1 MPTHYGPQRGNQERE
16 DYGFRSVE
24 EPWNPSYTE
33 EQVQEYIDAYKVNPR
48 QFDPDFLRTVNQHA
62 AHYKMPFAYNEA
74 DHQASVGSLVSNLGS
89 GFVEGFTTLRIDKD
103 QPTNEWDAIAKNIGH
118 LAGFVGFLPLS
129 TPLKFLKF
137 KKLAGA
143 VRALKGKSVPM
154 LVAGAATKKAKKVA
168 RSMTSGARDARVA
181 AGKDALSVFDR
192 HPMMKDIVE
201 GSFHLGVASSVS
213 SWQGGIDE
221 MMHGLIGGAQTGA
234 AFRGIGNLVKG
245 FGPQGDK
252 AVRGLVSSL
261 YTGLPS
267 TMQGQTTPEQVYQYL
282 LGAYFGVNEMPYH
295 RRQGQQFHNKWA
307 WGDKKKPE
315 GWIGEPFESVPGW
328 EKLDEVTKRY
338 IEDVVHP
345 KWKETN
351 SEYAAAVLME
361 KAGIRGEGGGLFFS
375 KEEAE
380 LRQILKEELQEKEY
394 TDVEVFNESEI
405 SRVKTAMEEGTL
417 EKIGDDVTSEQLETP
432 IQTKIQQ
439 FVDKEMEDIWMEA
452 AKPAEQKLVTYVQ
465 IQKKWNELIEKAQK
479 DRVNPDQEMRIWLA
493 ETYGI
498 DANRESIQNEWRAF
512 GNRILKARPVAMIT
526 TKVNPDGTVTVS
538 KLPFGATNDAGK
550 QKILQT
556 EPHLIQKIYEDVH
569 RQLYPDKPIKSKFGS
584 EGEFSIGGINI
595 YSRSDDPLGRAL
607 TNPVWGSVKDGK
619 HYFNVEAAYKRQ
631 KTGDLV
637 KDKEL
642 MRDLIIQKF
651 QQNPELVDQITE
663 RGGVAFLEASSHSV
677 SPKYDKTSRWTGE
690 GKESEFI
697 NTLIDAYKEVG
708 PEGPELTT
716 SVPLVDTYVPTN
728 KEPKIVNNYVHFI
741 KGYGQKTAGTFRK
754 ELLDANVS
762 STHDAIEAGFRTGTS
777 RRESVAKS
785 LSVGQVIDVGRKGE
799 KLFARVTKISDKT
812 LGQMLKSGEITP
824 EEWSKREGWTPD
836 YLEKNPDTKS
846 KYLVDFELVPKGPA
860 TVGKVI
866 AFHGTPEVFEELDIT
881 RAGTTTRGPDTREAV
896 FFTSSKETADTYR
909 SIKAGRELR
918 DAQRVLEEIT
928 NMPERQL
935 EYKHGI
941 SEKYRAGAIIEAK
954 EYVEKLQKE
963 LDAFRGGQILEKVL
977 DYKNAE
983 VIDGKKFAEEYGH
996 IGELL
1001 SYLGSSKFR
1010 GRLAKKKK
1018 DVVIIHNI
1026 DFSVTGDKGRSTIY
1040 MVLDPAVIKAG
1051 AAPRTFTDAEGR
1063 EFTPLAWFNSKT
1075 GKITLD
1081 TERIAADYD
1090 AGFPYLQGKQG
1101 PTSEQKK
1108 LVLERMEIKL
1118 DNLKKFLELRGGKHA
1133 YEDFILLHE
1142 EGHRELGH
1150 SASKDLFSEETLK
1163 IEQEATQ
1170 YAIDIMKSKPYYDPA
1185 TPEFNKMPRPRT
1197 TPSMRYAGIGARE
1210 TPKNFLDQMTDIAS
1224 KLEVE
1229 GYILR
1234 SGGAK
1239 GADTAFEKGHTRP
1252 SEIFYKEDATG
1263 QTRAIA
1269 KEMHPAPE
1277 RLTGYGLDL
1286 QARNTNQLF
1295 GKNLDTPVDFVLTW
1309 TPGGQAVGGTGQA
1322 LRMAAPKGIPII
1334 NMAKPGWRAELQ
1346 KVVEKNN
1353 QANLDN
1359 LESVE
1364 RLKKQSGAKAAR
1376 PAPSPSVDVEMILDH
1391 AVVSVPVK
1399 NPITERTK
1407 MTSQELRLSEL
1418 PEFYRNRI
1426 QNDPNFKGRTS
1437 EEIDSLVQNAVDEHH
1452 GQVFYNMSKKG
1463 YYYYSGR
1470 GDAHRQIF
1478 VKYHPL
1484 LKGVSSDSIQKHLD
1498 NLFKIMPKE
1507 YKEDYRKDEKA
1518 YWYTYQ
1524 RVMGENVE
1532 GTWIPKTDQLFAKE
1546 WLSNLLYLHSLG
1558 FGKPA
1563 RNIGES
1569 IEAFKRMH
1577 NKKDKDGNVINSY
1590 IKSPKDFNKR
1600 VQIWFTSGIS
1610 VDVDYIKK
1618 MRAEDGKLQIR
1629 DFNKDGTFN
1638 IMLTAGPERFNQRD
1652 LKNDALAELY
1662 NEIEDGAIIVRS
1674 DVLKAILRQAG
1685 LPSDSGFEKSF
1696 LAAPDP
1702 VYGALTGKYAMY
1714 PTRAKMDAWM
1724 KRNNVHFIVNA
1735 LSVKQ
1740 KGERD
1745 YVTYDWDARKQ
1756 TVNVKKYNEISKI
1769 EGEPVTDISKILY
1782 KLDPKY
1788 FRTITEEYAS
1798 KKNLKDVQVHKQ
1810 VFTNL
1815 TPYAYSPID
1824 LREIQDMY
1832 NGLVNKRIKGDADV
1846 NKDLKKFLS
1855 DPAGQQAMVKPLV
1868 KNLKKLGIN
1877 ELLRAMRSNNPH
1889 VQKFT
1894 AKIYNAMFRIEPSMR
1909 DALRAEGETSAA
1921 DTHLE
1926 NLLSLE
1932 NKGVYERIMR
1942 ITDDDLSG
1950 VLHKW
1955 STRIRGSVVRNFF
1968 VDQVTRPLATNSV
1981 SARMRPYDPAMRQE
1995 DGFEGKTTELN
2006 KRDDI
2011 FFLDDLHKNKWFK
2024 IAGDKP
2030 MQLKDLW
2037 KGVDAANKGRP
2048 IKGFPTEKAREI
2060 LRALVV
2066 RTPMDSISG
2075 GHVLEFAGFTG
2086 VDGYGVLLHPRT
2098 LKALGGADLDG
2109 DKAQVYFGDEAHG
2122 MKKSW
2127 KDMYHKNKNEYLNQV
2142 TNQIETNKPADLEA
2156 RFGTDNTELIDR
2168 LKNPNLILS
2177 PLARRNASEGAAYG
2191 RDLMGPVVVNRATT
2205 SATHAAI
2212 ASLPDRKEKIK
2223 VIHDIKDPKRRGIIE
2238 LEVDVPAGH
2247 YLFEVKKRT
2256 GFTRE
2261 GEPEYQRQWL
2271 IIEAKT
2277 DVASLHEFR
2286 RVARA
2291 LMGFT
2296 SDPMDI
2302 AGMQNRESVIN
2313 DMKSTIL
2320 KLNIAKIGRDGK
2332 ITKGA
2337 SDPHPDFEGINN
2349 RDKYMPTRLFG
2360 NVNSTLYGKFKE
2372 QNRRYYAYEI
2382 QKAQEEL
2389 YSAHRKRYDT
2399 DLKGFLH
2406 QPGFVGAERNSYLAL
2421 IANDMKDIDFSESIF
2436 RRLKREEG
2444 ENGLEEAVKK
2454 LYNDHNDLV
2463 KPGQKFDWLRDKL
2476 DRGSL
2481 WVPDGEVINKVITNH
2496 LFEKYGYERQLDPK
2510 RWDID
2515 LMDHYYGKSPE
2526 YMEDK
2531 KIPVKRALWLNDYI
2545 KAAEDLFVN
2554 DLSDI
2559 TSIKLLDHWARKVKD
2574 KRVIN
2579 SIWKKTERF
2588 KLQAAINDGKEP
2600 LRGQIGYKD
2609 TLFEQQQ
2616 NLADSKETSKI
2627 IPRVELDREMQ
2638 DYRDGLKSNE
2648 QKKLFDHF
2656 MLGTLNRKES
2666 KQQSMLQAAAG
2677 TINPEEVM
2685 SSKDKI
2691 DTGHK
2696 TSLVK
2701 IGFASSAVSDNS
2713 IKEYFKEY
2721 SKVFDK
2727 VDDTLTPKEIEGAK
2741 EYAENLE
2748 EPRLIPTADGLT
2760 VSGSHLNTNSKSA
2773 ESDKYIDEIAPFEG
2787 LKTGKVSKE
2796 EGKVINSIIDHIEYY
2811 FGDQPIYGKYFNQI
2825 VRGVLHKDVNAM
2837 TSRDI
2842 RVLDNYFK
2850 NIRNKGFINTVL
2862 DFFSKSKAN
2871 QLPKRIYYNFPEANN
2886 KLLMSHD
2893 IAFIEK
2899 KALFKNKRGDP
2910 IMGNIRQPTQI
2921 VNELRD
2927 LHGNAQTLILKQ
2939 QDEYRVEMQDEFAE
2953 IFVLE
2958 DGYKIYEMAGRMM
2971 ESFGE
2976 IRLEDNLS
2984 DVPISGVVK
2993 DYLEKRI
3000 EMGKALTSAETSFL
3014 YEVYQEALNRAVVN
3028 SDWHIVKNKD
3038 YVIGG
3043 RKVKGSQL
3051 ATEILRKLT
3060 KENSKLHT
3068 WHIGDGKT
3076 AKKYLDDIMAELEK
3090 VDFIDLELS
3099 HFTKGGER
3107 IYRDIGNLS
3116 DTKLSEIV
3124 DNNLGALRSM
3134 RKKFLKDAKDNK
3146 IPLELGMDNLNRIVR
3161 YMQLHEMHGAY
3172 TSEAGRQGKIN
3183 FLGSLKSV
3191 KEDITDTGKY
3201 SFNNYFPHISYERKL
3216 AAQGLLKYIEHLSV
3230 DPDLLKH
3237 TKERQRLIQA
3247 AILRHRQ
3254 LEGDFVKGT
3263 QLQESWKDVAE
3274 VLHGLANDKRDVMV
3288 NGFKR
3293 FNKNRKVSSQF
3304 SRIAHAEGWIV
3315 SPDAYERYVKNV
3327 INTFHQQ
3334 IADVSGRDAI
3344 YQFKNHKNSA
3354 NKRLGRELTDLWSE
3368 FLYLYHEQAGGN
3380 PTNIPKY
3387 VLDNPQMNIK
3397 GTAYAWFADNMVA
3410 RRLNK
3415 AREMLGLRKGV
3426 QKLAGIPIT
3435 GSLTDEDLKTLKDV
3449 DFNTLKKLGQMEAKY
3464 QLATLLAHPKSTV
3477 ANLYGGSVHTLIST
3491 GWEHYK
3497 NAKSIKYLRLH
3508 VNKNWKSMEDV
3519 NDWVKSLGI
3528 IEEFLIF
3535 EADMNPNIKS
3545 ANMQKAV
3552 REAIGAIK
3560 KDPNLPDRNL
3570 YRIAQKH
3577 GITESAF
3584 NKAASFMR
3592 VPERFLR
3599 RDAFMAHYLQA
3610 REKFGNLTPEF
3621 DNQTLVEMAKKGVK
3635 ATQFLYSAPYRPA
3648 FANSQLGKVMTRFQ
3662 IWAWNSVRFRR
3673 QIVEQAHIYGWKEGT
3688 QQFEAFKRLA
3698 IADMFMLGLSN
3709 IFMYSIFENALPAPW
3724 NWFQDTADLMFGDD
3738 KERERAF
3745 FGAYPYPF
3753 QPLQI
3758 ITPPALRLLPPMFK
3772 AMVTDDYSRLAD
3784 YYIWTMF
3791 PFGRLMRDVV
3801 GPGGIIENPMR
3812 TVEKTT
3818 GIPYMQ
3824 FGKYFKAMQ
3833 EQERLKPG
3841 G

>member
-1 MPTHYGPQRGNQERE
+1 MPTHYGPQQGNQEGE

-24 EPWNPSYTE
+24 EPWNPSYTQ
-33 EQVQEYIDAYKVNPR
+33 EQVEEYIDAYKANPR

-74 DHQASVGSLVSNLGS
+74 DNQASVGSLVSNIGS

-129 TPLKFLKF
+129 TPLRFLKF

-221 MMHGLIGGAQTGA
+221 MMHGFIGGAQTGA

-295 RRQGQQFHNKWA
+295 RRQGEQFHNKWA

-338 IEDVVHP
+338 VEDVAHP

-361 KAGIRGEGGGLFFS
+361 KAGMVGEGGKPFFS
-375 KEEAE
+375 EEEAE

-417 EKIGDDVTSEQLETP
+417 EKIGDDITSEQLETP
-432 IQTKIQQ
+432 IQAKIQQ
-439 FVDKEMEDIWMEA
+439 FVDKEMENIWMETE
-452 AKPAEQKLVTYVQ
+452 KPAEQKLVMYVQ

-479 DRVNPDQEMRIWLA
+479 DRVNPDQEMRTWLA
-493 ETYGI
+493 EIYGI

-556 EPHLIQKIYEDVH
+556 EPHLIQEIYEEIH
-569 RQLYPDKPIKSKFGS
+569 RELYPDQPIKSKFGP
-584 EGEFSIGGINI
+584 EKEPAVVGVNI

-607 TNPVWGSVKDGK
+607 TNPVWGSAKDGK
-619 HYFNVEAAYKRQ
+619 NYFNVEAAYKKQ

-651 QQNPELVDQITE
+651 QQNPELIDQIAE

-697 NTLIDAYKEVG
+697 NTLIDAYKEVAK
-708 PEGPELTT
+708 PVTE
-716 SVPLVDTYVPTN
+716 PLVRQPT
-728 KEPKIVNNYVHFI
+728 
-741 KGYGQKTAGTFRK
+741 TF
-754 ELLDANVS
+754 V
-762 STHDAIEAGFRTGTS
+762 
-777 RRESVAKS
+777 
-785 LSVGQVIDVGRKGE
+785 
-799 KLFARVTKISDKT
+799 
-812 LGQMLKSGEITP
+812 
-824 EEWSKREGWTPD
+824 
-836 YLEKNPDTKS
+836 
-846 KYLVDFELVPKGPA
+846 
-860 TVGKVI
+860 
-866 AFHGTPEVFEELDIT
+866 
-881 RAGTTTRGPDTREAV
+881 
-896 FFTSSKETADTYR
+896 
-909 SIKAGRELR
+909 
-918 DAQRVLEEIT
+918 
-928 NMPERQL
+928 
-935 EYKHGI
+935 
-941 SEKYRAGAIIEAK
+941 
-954 EYVEKLQKE
+954 
-963 LDAFRGGQILEKVL
+963 
-977 DYKNAE
+977 
-983 VIDGKKFAEEYGH
+983 
-996 IGELL
+996 
-1001 SYLGSSKFR
+1001 
-1010 GRLAKKKK
+1010 
-1018 DVVIIHNI
+1018 
-1026 DFSVTGDKGRSTIY
+1026 
-1040 MVLDPAVIKAG
+1040 
-1051 AAPRTFTDAEGR
+1051 DAEGR

-1081 TERIAADYD
+1081 TDRIAADYD

-1118 DNLKKFLELRGGKHA
+1118 DNLKKFLELRGGKYA
-1133 YEDFILLHE
+1133 YEDFILFHE
-1142 EGHRELGH
+1142 EGHKELGH
-1150 SASKDLFSEETLK
+1150 SGSKDLFSEETLR
-1163 IEQEATQ
+1163 IEQQATQ
-1170 YAIDIMKSKPYYDPA
+1170 YAIDIMKSKPYYDSSQ
-1185 TPEFNKMPRPRT
+1185 PEFNKMPRPRI
-1197 TPSMRYAGIGARE
+1197 TPSMRYAGIGARK
-1210 TPKNFLDQMTDIAS
+1210 TPDNFQTQMTDIAS
-1224 KLEVE
+1224 KLEFE

-1234 SGGAK
+1234 SGGAE
-1239 GADTAFEKGHTRP
+1239 GADKAFEKGTTR
-1252 SEIFYKEDATG
+1252 SEIFYKEDAID

-1269 KEMHPAPE
+1269 KEIHPAPDK
-1277 RLTGYGLDL
+1277 LHGYGLDL

-1295 GKNLDTPVDFVLTW
+1295 GKNLDTPVDFILAW
-1309 TPGGQAVGGTGQA
+1309 TPGGAQVGGTAQA
-1322 LRMAAPKGIPII
+1322 MRMAALKGIPII

-1346 KVVEKNN
+1346 KVVEKNKR
-1353 QANLDN
+1353 AEFDAAPDI
-1359 LESVE
+1359 EPTPPPV
-1364 RLKKQSGAKAAR
+1364 GA
-1376 PAPSPSVDVEMILDH
+1376 SVDVEMILDH
-1391 AVVSVPVK
+1391 TVVSTSVE
-1399 NPITERTK
+1399 NPITKRTK
-1407 MTSQELRLSEL
+1407 MVSQELRLSEL

-1507 YKEDYRKDEKA
+1507 YKEDYRKDERA

-1558 FGKPA
+1558 IGKPA
-1563 RNIGES
+1563 KNIGES
-1569 IEAFKRMH
+1569 IEAFKKMH

-1610 VDVDYIKK
+1610 MDVDYIKK
-1618 MRAEDGKLQIR
+1618 MKAEDGKLQIR
-1629 DFNKDGTFN
+1629 DFNEDGTFN

-1696 LAAPDP
+1696 IAAPDP

-1714 PTRAKMDAWM
+1714 PTRTKMDAWM

-1788 FRTITEEYAS
+1788 FRTITGDYAS
-1798 KKNLKDVQVHKQ
+1798 KKNLEDVQVHKQ

-1824 LREIQDMY
+1824 QREIQDMY

-1846 NKDLKKFLS
+1846 NKDLEKFLS

-1894 AKIYNAMFRIEPSMR
+1894 AKIYNAMFRIEPSTR
-1909 DALRAEGETSAA
+1909 DALRAEGEASVA

-1995 DGFEGKTTELN
+1995 DGVEGKTTELN

-2086 VDGYGVLLHPRT
+2086 VDGYGVLLHPRA

-2142 TNQIETNKPADLEA
+2142 TKQIETNKPADLEA
-2156 RFGTDNTELIDR
+2156 RFGTDNTELTDR

-2191 RDLMGPVVVNRATT
+2191 RDLLGPVVVNRATT

-2212 ASLPDRKEKIK
+2212 ASLPDRKEAIK
-2223 VIHDIKDPKRRGIIE
+2223 VVEHDPNDPKKKITYD

-2256 GFTRE
+2256 GFTYE
-2261 GEPEYQRQWL
+2261 GEPEYRRQWL

-2277 DVASLHEFR
+2277 DAASLHEFR

-2291 LMGFT
+2291 LIGFT

-2302 AGMQNRESVIN
+2302 AGMQSRESVVN
-2313 DMKSTIL
+2313 AMKSTIL
-2320 KLNIAKIGRDGK
+2320 KLNIAKIGQNGK

-2337 SDPHPDFEGINN
+2337 GDPHPDFDGIQST
-2349 RDKYMPTRLFG
+2349 DMYMPTRLFG

-2382 QKAQEEL
+2382 QKAQAEL
-2389 YSAHRKRYDT
+2389 YSPHRKRYDT
-2399 DLKGFLH
+2399 DLKDFLH

-2616 NLADSKETSKI
+2616 NLSDSKETSKI

-2696 TSLVK
+2696 TSLAK

-2727 VDDTLTPKEIEGAK
+2727 VDDTLTPKEVEGAK

-2796 EGKVINSIIDHIEYY
+2796 EGKVINSIIDHIEHY

-3000 EMGKALTSAETSFL
+3000 EMGKAPTSAETSFL

-3464 QLATLLAHPKSTV
+3464 QLATVLAHPKSTV

-3745 FGAYPYPF
+3745 FGAYPYPL